1 MPKKMSPAQRLPV
14 PVEAVARR
22 IQFVRGQKVMLSGDL
37 AELYH
42 VEPRTFMQAV
52 KRNLDRFPEDFMFQL
67 TDEEYANLKSQ
78 IVISSWGGARRASP
92 YAFTERGVAMLSSVL
107 HSKRAVQ
114 LNILIIRAFVK
125 LREVLATNRAL
136 AQRIEQLTATVKD
149 HAGLFDIVIGDIQN
163 LDKRLMKEIRRL
175 RAPRRRKPRIGFLT
189 N

>member
-1 MPKKMSPAQRLPV
+1 MPEKTSPTEHLPV
-14 PVEAVARR
+14 PLELVARR
-22 IQFVRGQKVMLSGDL
+22 ICLIRGQRVMLSPDL
-37 AELYH
+37 ADLYH
-42 VEPRTFMQAV
+42 VEPRALVQAV
-52 KRNLDRFPEDFMFQL
+52 MRNLDRFPEDFMFQL
-67 TDEEYANLKSQ
+67 TDEEYGNLKSQ
-78 IVISSWGGARRASP
+78 IVISSWGGARRANP
-92 YAFTERGVAMLSSVL
+92 YAFTEHGVAMLSSVL

-114 LNILIIRAFVK
+114 MNILIIRAFVK

>member
-1 MPKKMSPAQRLPV
+1 
-14 PVEAVARR
+14 
-22 IQFVRGQKVMLSGDL
+22 
-37 AELYH
+37 
-42 VEPRTFMQAV
+42 
-52 KRNLDRFPEDFMFQL
+52 
-67 TDEEYANLKSQ
+67 
-78 IVISSWGGARRASP
+78 
-92 YAFTERGVAMLSSVL
+92 MLSSVL

-175 RAPRRRKPRIGFLT
+175 RGPRRRKPRIGFLAD
-189 N
+189 